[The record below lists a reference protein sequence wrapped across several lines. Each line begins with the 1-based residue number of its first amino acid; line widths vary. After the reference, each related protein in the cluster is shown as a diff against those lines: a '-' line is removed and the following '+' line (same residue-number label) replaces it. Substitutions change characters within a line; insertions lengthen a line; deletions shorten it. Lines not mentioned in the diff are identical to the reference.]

1 MTNLIPVTIGNVVRA
16 PQLDKNYV
24 GYSGWTSKIYRE
36 GTTDQ
41 KAWIDFYVNEQ
52 GYVSR
57 LNIALLNVEDL
68 NVEDGQSF
76 GGLLGATLASL
87 GVEDEEEYSKFVR
100 NLWNK
105 VQAANADTMSIRDS
119 IYCRAKRRYFDLNF
133 YSCKNGHLHVDITGR
148 I

>member
-57 LNIALLNVEDL
+57 LNIALLNVENL